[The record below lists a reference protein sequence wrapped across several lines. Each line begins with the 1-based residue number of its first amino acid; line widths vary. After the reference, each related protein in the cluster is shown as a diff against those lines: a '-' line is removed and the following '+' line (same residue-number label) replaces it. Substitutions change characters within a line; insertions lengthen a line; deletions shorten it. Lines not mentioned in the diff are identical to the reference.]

1 MVEPISVEAPSEEAA
16 QQLAG
21 SLSARFSLE
30 VSRVDD
36 AWVVVV
42 APNGSSER
50 VVVAEVLDEVERW
63 LVAAN
68 VSATR
73 VRLDGHVYGM
83 ERPGLAEV

>member
-1 MVEPISVEAPSEEAA
+1 MVEPISVEAPSESAA

-21 SLSARFSLE
+21 SLAARFPLE
-30 VSRVDD
+30 VSQVDG

-42 APNGSSER
+42 TPDGSSER
-50 VVVAEVLDEVERW
+50 MVTEVLDEVERW
-63 LVAAN
+63 LVAAD

>member
-1 MVEPISVEAPSEEAA
+1 MVEPIFVEAPSEEAA

-21 SLSARFSLE
+21 SLSARFPLE
-30 VSRVDD
+30 VSRGDD

-42 APNGSSER
+42 TPNGSSER
-50 VVVAEVLDEVERW
+50 VVAEVLDEVERW

>member
-50 VVVAEVLDEVERW
+50 IVAEVLDEVERW

>member
-16 QQLAG
+16 QQLAR
-21 SLSARFSLE
+21 SQSARFSLE
-30 VSRVDD
+30 VSRVAD
-36 AWVVVV
+36 AWVDVV

-50 VVVAEVLDEVERW
+50 VVAEVLDEVERW